1 MASFPSDDQ
10 DDQIQW
16 CAVAEALRE
25 NGSYQNRD
33 AYQWYRFVYNK
44 IPEGRRDEP
53 DTAELLKELTGLSED
68 QYEEHER
75 ERFIAALVRFKET
88 GEGYDD
94 KLGRHFPLFG
104 GEAPEGHP
112 YPGAF
117 TGSVAADRSPVR
129 V

>member
-1 MASFPSDDQ
+1 MASFPSSPEEMQ
-10 DDQIQW
+10 SM
-16 CAVAEALRE
+16 AEELRATS
-25 NGSYQNRD
+25 SYQNRD
-33 AYQWYRFVYNK
+33 AYQWYGILYNGMLK
-44 IPEGRRDEP
+44 ERRDEP
-53 DTAELLKELTGLSED
+53 GAAEMLKELTGLSKD

-75 ERFIAALVRFKET
+75 ARFIAALVRFKET

-94 KLGRHFPLFG
+94 KLGRQFPIFD

-117 TGSVAADRSPVR
+117 SGSGAADRSPVR